1 MRKQHDSQKQ
11 PRQGKVVEGNCTQ
24 TQIHTDTHTHS
35 YTHTDA
41 LSYSHN
47 IFRCWLFRKAE
58 NDKKSKGKTSL
69 SLSVAVAVAAAQTF
83 AQVQW

>member
-1 MRKQHDSQKQ
+1 MILKSSQGKA
-11 PRQGKVVEGNCTQ
+11 KVVEGNCTQ
-24 TQIHTDTHTHS
+24 TQIHTDTHS
-35 YTHTDA
+35 YTHTGA

-47 IFRCWLFRKAE
+47 IFRCWIFRKAE
-58 NDKKSKGKTSL
+58 SDKKSKGKTSL